1 MTNKIFD
8 FNSTDYNNFL
18 KSYRQNQ
25 DDKKILVLAGNFET
39 NRKYAIEQL
48 ITETTGEVV
57 TVDLSDY
64 ISRFEE
70 ETYQKLDSLFKE
82 LEPVNGLVVFK
93 GAENLC
99 GVYTGFTY
107 SVEKYATPQEKYFL
121 KKLDD
126 LNCTCI
132 IEFLNLDHLDQTIIR
147 KADAVIRF
155 KVPGSLIEKIFFWL
169 SQVRVNGS
177 SLPSQ
182 RPA

>member
-8 FNSTDYNNFL
+8 YNSTDYNTFL

-25 DDKKILVLAGNFET
+25 DEKKILVLAGNFEAH
-39 NRKYAIEQL
+39 RKYAIEQL
-48 ITETTGEVV
+48 ISETVGEVV

-64 ISRFEE
+64 ITKFEE
-70 ETYQKLDSLFKE
+70 ETYRKLDELFQKLESVD
-82 LEPVNGLVVFK
+82 GLVVFK
-93 GAENLC
+93 GAESLC
-99 GVYTGFTY
+99 GPYTGFTY

-126 LNCTCI
+126 LNCSCI
-132 IEFLNLDHLDQTIIR
+132 LEYLSLEHLDHTITR

-155 KVPGSLIEKIFFWL
+155 RVPGSIIERLFFWL
-169 SQVRVNGS
+169 SQISVNGS
-177 SLPSQ
+177 SFPVK